1 MPAEARE
8 MQLNNLMQKFNFWQ
22 MQQKVKIA
30 KVMKTQL
37 KIAIYEPQAEG
48 RGQRAVACSSLRH

>member
-1 MPAEARE
+1 

-37 KIAIYEPQAEG
+37 KIAIYEPQAEEAE
-48 RGQRAVACSSLRH
+48 RAVACSSLRH